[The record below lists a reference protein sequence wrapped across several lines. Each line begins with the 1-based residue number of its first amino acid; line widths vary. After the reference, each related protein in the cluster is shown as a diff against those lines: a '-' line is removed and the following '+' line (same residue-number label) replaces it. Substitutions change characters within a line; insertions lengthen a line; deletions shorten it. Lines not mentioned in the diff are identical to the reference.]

1 MAEPRCLLWCSRGR
15 LPRVVPTEPG
25 GAVLC
30 VVGLGEQ
37 GLDGIAA
44 LALLGEVIAVGDLVE
59 ISDSRGGHG
68 GDGLGFSSLTHFI
81 MESGHAS
88 AGKTNGARRRRPNVK
103 SAIPGRALHPS
114 FPQGRLPGSRAYS

>member
-1 MAEPRCLLWCSRGR
+1 M
-15 LPRVVPTEPG
+15 VPTEPG

-37 GLDGIAA
+37 GLDGMAA
-44 LALLGEVIAVGDLVE
+44 LPLLGEVITVEDLVE
-59 ISDSRGGHG
+59 ISGGEHG
-68 GDGLGFSSLTHFI
+68 GDGLGFCSLTHQI
-81 MESGHAS
+81 MESGAS